1 MKDMLRLGTKDRKKY
16 LIISVVSVLVI
27 ALITV
32 SIIAVQ
38 LRHNKNE
45 KKKKDMKRIVFWMVA
60 LLLMSGVAM
69 AQGNRQGGRQQ
80 MDPKTRAQ
88 RMTERMVKEYSL
100 NEDQKQQLLDV
111 NLAWVEKMAA
121 NQGRHSKDD
130 KAARMTKEEREKK
143 AAEMKK
149 SREDYDAQLKKIL
162 TKEQYDS
169 YVKKQAEREKQM
181 KEGRQNRQKR
191 QG

>member
-1 MKDMLRLGTKDRKKY
+1 
-16 LIISVVSVLVI
+16 
-27 ALITV
+27 
-32 SIIAVQ
+32 
-38 LRHNKNE
+38 
-45 KKKKDMKRIVFWMVA
+45 MKRIVFWMVA

-80 MDPKTRAQ
+80 M
-88 RMTERMVKEYSL
+88 VKEYSL
-100 NEDQKQQLLDV
+100 NEDQKQQLQDV
-111 NLAWVEKMAA
+111 NLTWVQKMAA
-121 NQGRHSKDD
+121 NQGGRSKDN
-130 KAARMTKEEREKK
+130 KAAKMTKEEREKK
-143 AAEMKK
+143 MAEMKK
-149 SREDYDAQLKKIL
+149 SREDYDAQLKKIM

>member
-1 MKDMLRLGTKDRKKY
+1 
-16 LIISVVSVLVI
+16 
-27 ALITV
+27 
-32 SIIAVQ
+32 
-38 LRHNKNE
+38 
-45 KKKKDMKRIVFWMVA
+45 MKRIIFWMVA

>member
-1 MKDMLRLGTKDRKKY
+1 
-16 LIISVVSVLVI
+16 
-27 ALITV
+27 
-32 SIIAVQ
+32 
-38 LRHNKNE
+38 
-45 KKKKDMKRIVFWMVA
+45 MKRIVFWMVA

-80 MDPKTRAQ
+80 MDPKTRAE

-100 NEDQKQQLLDV
+100 NEDQKQQLQDV
-111 NLAWVEKMAA
+111 NLTWVQKMAA
-121 NQGRHSKDD
+121 NQGGRSKDN
-130 KAARMTKEEREKK
+130 KGAKMTKEEREKK
-143 AAEMKK
+143 MAEMKK
-149 SREDYDAQLKKIL
+149 SREDYDAQLKKIM

>member
-1 MKDMLRLGTKDRKKY
+1 
-16 LIISVVSVLVI
+16 
-27 ALITV
+27 
-32 SIIAVQ
+32 
-38 LRHNKNE
+38 
-45 KKKKDMKRIVFWMVA
+45 MKRIVFWMVA

-100 NEDQKQQLLDV
+100 NEDQKQQLLD
-111 NLAWVEKMAA
+111 A

>member
-1 MKDMLRLGTKDRKKY
+1 
-16 LIISVVSVLVI
+16 
-27 ALITV
+27 
-32 SIIAVQ
+32 
-38 LRHNKNE
+38 
-45 KKKKDMKRIVFWMVA
+45 MKRIVFWMEA

-80 MDPKTRAQ
+80 MDPKTRAE

-100 NEDQKQQLLDV
+100 NEDQKQQLQDV
-111 NLAWVEKMAA
+111 NLTWVQKMAA
-121 NQGRHSKDD
+121 NQGGRSKDN
-130 KAARMTKEEREKK
+130 KAAKMTKEEREKK
-143 AAEMKK
+143 MAEMKK
-149 SREDYDAQLKKIL
+149 SREDYDAQLKKIM

>member
-1 MKDMLRLGTKDRKKY
+1 
-16 LIISVVSVLVI
+16 
-27 ALITV
+27 
-32 SIIAVQ
+32 
-38 LRHNKNE
+38 
-45 KKKKDMKRIVFWMVA
+45 MKRIVFWMVA

-80 MDPKTRAQ
+80 MDPKTRAE

-100 NEDQKQQLLDV
+100 NETQKKELLEV
-111 NLAWVEKMAA
+111 NMAFVQKMGERPGRMMAA
-121 NQGRHSKDD
+121 NQGGRSKDN
-130 KAARMTKEEREKK
+130 KAAKMTKEEREKK
-143 AAEMKK
+143 MAEMKK
-149 SREDYDAQLKKIL
+149 SREDYDAQLKKIM